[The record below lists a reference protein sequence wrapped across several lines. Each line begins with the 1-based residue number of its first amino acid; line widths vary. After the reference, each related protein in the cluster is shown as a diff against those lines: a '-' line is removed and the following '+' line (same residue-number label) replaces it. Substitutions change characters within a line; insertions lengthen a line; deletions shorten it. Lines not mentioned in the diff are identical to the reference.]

1 MLAALAKAPLFWEPP
16 VALALALAEPV
27 READEAEPETAAE
40 EAGVEPEVAGA
51 EEAPPLA
58 APELIILIVSKVVKC
73 CRQPNTHVAAGP
85 DEPVSEREAEAVKQL
100 K

>member
-1 MLAALAKAPLFWEPP
+1 MAKAPLFWEPP

-27 READEAEPETAAE
+27 READEPETAAE
-40 EAGVEPEVAGA
+40 EAGVEPEVAAA

-58 APELIILIVSKVVKC
+58 PPELIIVIVSQAFKC
-73 CRQPNTHVAAGP
+73 YRVAETHVAAGP

-100 K
+100 